1 MRIRQKKKVKGII
14 IVSIFISTILL
25 SNIYAQLLFNPII
38 NQNTGLNDKNEDFLQ
53 FSYDSDLSDYEI
65 TGIGTSQEVRAFFGS
80 EDFTPLFF

>member
-38 NQNTGLNDKNEDFLQ
+38 NQNNGLNDKNENFLQ
-53 FSYDSDLSDYEI
+53 FSYDSDISDYEI
-65 TGIGTSQEVRAFFGS
+65 TGIGTCKR
-80 EDFTPLFF
+80 